1 MALASFPRRNTG
13 MSGDVAGRPADVAG
27 ELFEM
32 ANLFP
37 RTTGLPMTIWVS
49 PRGGARHDARV
60 KVSLTPGTMDI
71 TNTAVVGIRPRPR
84 LLEGDLSSADFAAVS
99 KWITLNEAALID
111 FWNETIDSVEL
122 GGRLK
127 RLGAD
132 G

>member
-1 MALASFPRRNTG
+1 MATEFLQGQAPRPTD
-13 MSGDVAGRPADVAG
+13 STAD

-49 PRGGARHDARV
+49 PRGGARHDARI
-60 KVSLTPGTMDI
+60 KVSLTPGKMDI
-71 TNTAVVGIRPRPR
+71 TNTAVVAIRPQPH
-84 LLEGDLSSADFAAVS
+84 LIQGALPPGDLATVQA
-99 KWITLNEAALID
+99 WITLNEAALID

-122 GGRLK
+122 GSRLRK
-127 RLGAD
+127 LG